1 MQTSLKNIHERALS
15 HKTHRFGGLYSLLN
29 VANLRWSF
37 YQLNKKAAVGVDK
50 VSFHDYEKELE
61 SNLEDLVLRLKNKT
75 YKAKLIR
82 RKMIP
87 KSPGKERA
95 LGIPAL
101 EDKIVQCAAA
111 KILGEIYEADFIEYS
126 YGYRPRKGAKDAVLE
141 LARLANFGSF
151 HFVVEADIKG
161 FFDNIDH
168 DWLLRMIEQRID
180 DRAFTGLIR
189 KWLKAGI
196 LIEKKVIHPE
206 TGTPQGGIISPIL
219 ANIYLHYCLDI
230 WVESSVSKKALGEV
244 EIIRYADDF
253 VVLFEVENDAK
264 SFYRS
269 MKTRLGKFNL
279 EVAEEKTNLLTFSRY
294 GNKDN
299 GKFEFLGF
307 ELSWGTSRKGEPL
320 VKKRTARVKL
330 RGAIKRF
337 QEWIKDSKSLGI
349 SNVLRSVHRKFT
361 GHYNYYGII
370 GNCKSLNQYYY
381 VCRRLLFKWLNR
393 RSQRRSYTWHG
404 FDEVSKMFKIPAPK
418 ITQRKKKENKQ
429 QMLPGF

>member
-1 MQTSLKNIHERALS
+1 MPYYHQSMVTGIYKKSKIQTYQGEFKH
-15 HKTHRFGGLYSLLN
+15 HTHICG
-29 VANLRWSF
+29 
-37 YQLNKKAAVGVDK
+37 
-50 VSFHDYEKELE
+50 
-61 SNLEDLVLRLKNKT
+61 DLFDQFVKNKL
-75 YKAKLIR
+75 KAKN
-82 RKMIP
+82 
-87 KSPGKERA
+87 
-95 LGIPAL
+95 
-101 EDKIVQCAAA
+101 
-111 KILGEIYEADFIEYS
+111 Y
-126 YGYRPRKGAKDAVLE
+126 
-141 LARLANFGSF
+141 
-151 HFVVEADIKG
+151 
-161 FFDNIDH
+161 
-168 DWLLRMIEQRID
+168 
-180 DRAFTGLIR
+180 
-189 KWLKAGI
+189 
-196 LIEKKVIHPE
+196 
-206 TGTPQGGIISPIL
+206 
-219 ANIYLHYCLDI
+219 
-230 WVESSVSKKALGEV
+230 
-244 EIIRYADDF
+244 IRYADDF

-264 SFYRS
+264 AFYCT
-269 MKTRLGKFNL
+269 MKTRLEKFNL